1 MEGYSGCRWTALVRD
16 RSCSRE
22 SASTKNASG
31 SRRGTALTPR
41 SRLLNP
47 RTLMPARSPQP
58 LLGESCLLEGLRQE
72 HAGGG
77 PAAVD

>member
-1 MEGYSGCRWTALVRD
+1 MSLDGSGQRSLLFVRERID
-16 RSCSRE
+16 QERQRIPPGHGVD
-22 SASTKNASG
+22 ATFQIAQPTHADADAFG
-31 SRRGTALTPR
+31 
-41 SRLLNP
+41 
-47 RTLMPARSPQP
+47 PA